1 MALLLIS
8 LSNRCVCCS
17 TLQILS
23 THFYN
28 NGSAQHTEDDIN
40 KETNLHLQEMSMRTV
55 VECKIAKNTFGKFVN
70 SWKHGTW
77 PLWIEEVGQGRQRR
91 GWKQTYLQC
100 SIVVKHQ
107 FRTDQPLVYFCYAE
121 GKCTAVI
128 VFVSIDFYW
137 PTCRGAPL
145 WTPPPTTRNKKK

>member
-17 TLQILS
+17 ALQILS

-28 NGSAQHTEDDIN
+28 NNFAQHTEDEIN
-40 KETNLHLQEMSMRTV
+40 KETTNLHLHLHLQEMSMRTT
-55 VECKIAKNTFGKFVN
+55 VECKFAKNIWEICVQFETCSLRKWGK
-70 SWKHGTW
+70 G
-77 PLWIEEVGQGRQRR
+77 RR

-100 SIVVKHQ
+100 SIVVQHQ

-121 GKCTAVI
+121 GK
-128 VFVSIDFYW
+128 
-137 PTCRGAPL
+137 
-145 WTPPPTTRNKKK
+145 